1 MPTLW
6 PALPAHVE
14 CCVCS
19 LTGVTLCSSPEPCG
33 VTGLQERQ
41 ASPTLQN
48 LLTLSLSD
56 DPRSLTYGSSL
67 PSPHPSKLPSYCRSP
82 QLYEKRT
89 PNVPGGLPDEEI
101 SKQLPDAEAHNKAK
115 KIWFSESANSEESKK
130 LFLEEGNKTR
140 VFYVNEMDSFSNLE
154 KNSRV
159 IGEIAFQLDRRILAN
174 VFPGLTRLYGY
185 TVSNIPS
192 KIKQNSINPLDG
204 SVDKQKWRQMT
215 QTYTALLSKLEK
227 LNYNNDIHTGFSE
240 FLINTYGILKQ
251 RPNAYT
257 NITYNPIILRKMVI
271 DMVPAKFL
279 RDTLVLLN
287 CLCELSRSDKKPL
300 FPW

>member
-192 KIKQNSINPLDG
+192 KIKQVPIMTLILTQTPTPTPSSTPSPTSTSTLLPNLHLNPNINPNLHPTPISTPTSIPTPTSTPTPTLIPTG
-204 SVDKQKWRQMT
+204 SWWVVHCI
-215 QTYTALLSKLEK
+215 LLC
-227 LNYNNDIHTGFSE
+227 
-240 FLINTYGILKQ
+240 
-251 RPNAYT
+251 
-257 NITYNPIILRKMVI
+257 V
-271 DMVPAKFL
+271 
-279 RDTLVLLN
+279 
-287 CLCELSRSDKKPL
+287 
-300 FPW
+300 